1 MTIASDEYMEVDGT
15 PLQTY
20 AMNIETVGG
29 TRRSPTKFRG
39 ENKKVPHRR
48 GARFVPKVPDQ
59 RTLSLNMWVRGCDD
73 DGNIPVGRTS
83 RALYEQNLDRLMN
96 LLWRAEDDQMV
107 LTKRVF
113 KGEAISPVDA
123 LAEFAG
129 GLEPT
134 MIGRRAAKMTVDLLL
149 ADPYFYDRSYT
160 TVNLVN
166 GNNTIVVPGTAKT
179 TKIKVTINGAR
190 NVTRIRNV
198 TYGVDTTYNDS
209 LNAGDVAL
217 LDIDSF
223 NAYKTPSAQTQVKMN
238 TKIVHQGDPEWLY
251 LKPGTNVIA
260 LSSTSGAGTVQLQYK
275 AAWQ

>member
-29 TRRSPTKFRG
+29 ARRAPTKFRG
-39 ENKKVPHRR
+39 DNVKIPHRR
-48 GARFVPKVPDQ
+48 GGRFRKKVPDQ

-73 DGNIPVGRTS
+73 DGKIPSGRTA
-83 RALYEQNLDRLMN
+83 RALYEQNLDRLIN
-96 LLWRAEDDQMV
+96 LLWRGEDDQMV

-113 KGEAISPVDA
+113 KGEAITPVDA
-123 LAEFAG
+123 LAEFSG
-129 GLEPT
+129 GLEPS

-149 ADPYFYDRSYT
+149 ADPYFYDRTWT
-160 TVNLVN
+160 TVTLAN
-166 GNNTIVVPGTAKT
+166 GNNSIVVPGTAKT

-190 NVTRIRNV
+190 NVTRLRNS
-198 TYGVDTTYNDS
+198 TYGVETTYNDS

-217 LDIDSF
+217 LDIDAF
-223 NAYKTPSAQTQVKMN
+223 NAYKTPSGQTQVRMN
-238 TKIVHQGDPEWLY
+238 TKVVHQGDAEWLY

-260 LSSTSGAGTVQLQYK
+260 LSSTSGAGQVQLQYK